1 MKASRWLTFSQKVSH
16 LTLKLF
22 WYGVPEFMSCFQIN
36 TTDLLFI
43 KYRSMIVELMTIVA
57 DYYPHLSKAEALRKA
72 NNQEFPFS
80 VFKID
85 QSKRAPFLVHIKDLA
100 DILDSKYLEASKDY
114 ATFHR

>member
-1 MKASRWLTFSQKVSH
+1 MGV
-16 LTLKLF
+16 LKIDTSDYLF
-22 WYGVPEFMSCFQIN
+22 M
-36 TTDLLFI
+36 
-43 KYRSMIVELMTIVA
+43 KYRSMAIELMTIVA

-100 DILDSKYLEASKDY
+100 DILDSKYSEASKDF

>member
-1 MKASRWLTFSQKVSH
+1 MNAL
-16 LTLKLF
+16 
-22 WYGVPEFMSCFQIN
+22 QI
-36 TTDLLFI
+36 TTDEYLFM
-43 KYRSMIVELMTIVA
+43 KYRSMTVDLMTVVN

-85 QSKRAPFLVHIKDLA
+85 QSKRAPFLVHVKDLA
-100 DILDSKYLEASKDY
+100 DILNKQYLEASKDF

>member
-1 MKASRWLTFSQKVSH
+1 MDA
-16 LTLKLF
+16 LKL
-22 WYGVPEFMSCFQIN
+22 N
-36 TTDLLFI
+36 TIDYLFI
-43 KYRSMIVELMTIVA
+43 KYRSMTVELMTIIA

-85 QSKRAPFLVHIKDLA
+85 QSKRAPFLVHVKDLA
-100 DILDSKYLEASKDY
+100 DILDKQYSEASKDF

>member
-1 MKASRWLTFSQKVSH
+1 MGAIQLEMSDY
-16 LTLKLF
+16 LF
-22 WYGVPEFMSCFQIN
+22 M
-36 TTDLLFI
+36 
-43 KYRSMIVELMTIVA
+43 KYRTMVVELMTIVS

-85 QSKRAPFLVHIKDLA
+85 QSKRAPFLVHVKDFA
-100 DILDSKYLEASKDY
+100 DVLDKQYSEASKDF

>member
-1 MKASRWLTFSQKVSH
+1 MDA
-16 LTLKLF
+16 LKL
-22 WYGVPEFMSCFQIN
+22 N
-36 TTDLLFI
+36 TIDYLFI
-43 KYRSMIVELMTIVA
+43 KYRSMTVELMTIVT

-85 QSKRAPFLVHIKDLA
+85 KSKRAPFWVHVKDLA
-100 DILDSKYLEASKDY
+100 DVLDTEYSKASKDF

>member
-1 MKASRWLTFSQKVSH
+1 MVTFQ
-16 LTLKLF
+16 LNTLD
-22 WYGVPEFMSCFQIN
+22 Y
-36 TTDLLFI
+36 LFI
-43 KYRSMIVELMTIVA
+43 RYRSMTVDLLLIVS

-85 QSKRAPFLVHIKDLA
+85 KSKPAPFLVHVKDFA
-100 DILDSKYLEASKDY
+100 NVLDKQYSEASKDF

>member
-1 MKASRWLTFSQKVSH
+1 MGAFQ
-16 LTLKLF
+16 
-22 WYGVPEFMSCFQIN
+22 MSTN
-36 TTDLLFI
+36 EYLFI
-43 KYRSMIVELMTIVA
+43 KYRSMTVELMAVVA

-85 QSKRAPFLVHIKDLA
+85 QSKRAPFLVHVKDLA
-100 DILDSKYLEASKDY
+100 DILDKKYSEASKDF

>member
-1 MKASRWLTFSQKVSH
+1 MS
-16 LTLKLF
+16 TLQMDMND
-22 WYGVPEFMSCFQIN
+22 Y
-36 TTDLLFI
+36 LFI
-43 KYRSMIVELMTIVA
+43 KYRSMTVELMTIVS

-85 QSKRAPFLVHIKDLA
+85 QSKRAPFLVHVKDLA
-100 DILDSKYLEASKDY
+100 DILDKQYLEASKDF

>member
-1 MKASRWLTFSQKVSH
+1 MS
-16 LTLKLF
+16 TLLMNMND
-22 WYGVPEFMSCFQIN
+22 Y
-36 TTDLLFI
+36 LFI
-43 KYRSMIVELMTIVA
+43 KYRSMTVELMTIVS

-85 QSKRAPFLVHIKDLA
+85 QSKRAPFLVHVKDLA
-100 DILDSKYLEASKDY
+100 DILDKQYLEASKDF

>member
-1 MKASRWLTFSQKVSH
+1 MDA
-16 LTLKLF
+16 LKL
-22 WYGVPEFMSCFQIN
+22 N
-36 TTDLLFI
+36 TIDYLFI
-43 KYRSMIVELMTIVA
+43 KYRSMTVELMTIVT

-85 QSKRAPFLVHIKDLA
+85 QSKRAPFLVHVKDLA
-100 DILDSKYLEASKDY
+100 DILDKQYSEASKDF

>member
-1 MKASRWLTFSQKVSH
+1 MGTN
-16 LTLKLF
+16 LKFKTEDYLF
-22 WYGVPEFMSCFQIN
+22 M
-36 TTDLLFI
+36 
-43 KYRSMIVELMTIVA
+43 KYRGMTVELMDIVA

-85 QSKRAPFLVHIKDLA
+85 QSKRAPFLVHVKDLA
-100 DILDSKYLEASKDY
+100 NILDNQYSEASKDF

>member
-1 MKASRWLTFSQKVSH
+1 MGTN
-16 LTLKLF
+16 LKFKTEDYLF
-22 WYGVPEFMSCFQIN
+22 M
-36 TTDLLFI
+36 
-43 KYRSMIVELMTIVA
+43 KYRGMAVELMDIVG

-85 QSKRAPFLVHIKDLA
+85 QSKRAPFLVHVKDLA
-100 DILDSKYLEASKDY
+100 DILDKQYSEASKDF

>member
-1 MKASRWLTFSQKVSH
+1 MDS
-16 LTLKLF
+16 LKL
-22 WYGVPEFMSCFQIN
+22 N
-36 TTDLLFI
+36 TIDYLFI
-43 KYRSMIVELMTIVA
+43 KYRSMTVELITIVT

-85 QSKRAPFLVHIKDLA
+85 QSKRAPFLVHVKDLA
-100 DILDSKYLEASKDY
+100 DILDKQYSEASKDF

>member
-1 MKASRWLTFSQKVSH
+1 MDA
-16 LTLKLF
+16 LKL
-22 WYGVPEFMSCFQIN
+22 N
-36 TTDLLFI
+36 TIDYLFI
-43 KYRSMIVELMTIVA
+43 RYRSMTVELMTIDT

-85 QSKRAPFLVHIKDLA
+85 QSKRAPFLVHVKDLA
-100 DILDSKYLEASKDY
+100 DILDKQYSEASKDF